1 MTHRSTRVVLTG
13 LSVLA
18 LGLSRLSAEEPTGVH
33 KGSVELSTAA
43 SVSFTQA
50 PGDGNDDLTVIQLP
64 LRVGYFIT
72 DRIGLEGEILLS
84 HLDSGDEDASTG
96 FVGSASFAFHFSP
109 KARTTVFLLAGG
121 GAGNGVELAT
131 LAADTD
137 TTVTTLH
144 AGLGLKT
151 FLGHRAALRVE
162 YRFTHYSGDEPE
174 LFSPSTDLD
183 SHKLLFGFSV
193 FFR

>member
-33 KGSVELSTAA
+33 KGSVELSSAA
-43 SVSFTQA
+43 SFSFSQES
-50 PGDGNDDLTVIQLP
+50 GDGNDDLTAIQLP
-64 LRVGYFIT
+64 LRVGYLIT

-84 HLDSGDEDASTG
+84 HLDFGDDDPATG
-96 FVGSASFAFHFSP
+96 FVGSASLAFHFSP

-121 GAGNGVELAT
+121 GAGNAVEFAT
-131 LAADTD
+131 LAADSD

-151 FLGHRAALRVE
+151 FLGRRAALRVE
-162 YRFTHYSGDEPE
+162 YRFTHYSGDEPD
-174 LFSPSTDLD
+174 LFSPAVDLN
-183 SHKLLFGFSV
+183 SHKLLIGFSV

>member
-1 MTHRSTRVVLTG
+1 MTHRSTCVVLTG

-18 LGLSRLSAEEPTGVH
+18 LGLSRLSAEEPAGVH
-33 KGSVELSTAA
+33 KGGVELSTAA
-43 SVSFTQA
+43 SLAFTKDG
-50 PGDGNDDLTVIQLP
+50 GDGNDDFTAIQLP

-96 FVGSASFAFHFSP
+96 FIGSASLVFHFSP
-109 KARTTVFLLAGG
+109 KARTTAFLLVGG
-121 GAGNGVELAT
+121 GAGNAVEFAT
-131 LAADTD
+131 LAVDTER
-137 TTVTTLH
+137 TVTALQ

-174 LFSPSTDLD
+174 LFSPPTDLD